1 MRILFDAL
9 LICWWTK
16 FIIIIHRPLC
26 SLSFFSFFFLYFRF
40 VVDSQSK
47 SNLINSLPI
56 QWEMKSKQY
65 YWKTIVSACARMC
78 VGQFCQFNYNYIKL
92 IRLCGKELKKEN
104 ERKKILFVEEAQ
116 RTIPNIEM
124 IEWMNER

>member
-1 MRILFDAL
+1 
-9 LICWWTK
+9 
-16 FIIIIHRPLC
+16 
-26 SLSFFSFFFLYFRF
+26 
-40 VVDSQSK
+40 
-47 SNLINSLPI
+47 
-56 QWEMKSKQY
+56 MKSKQY
-65 YWKTIVSACARMC
+65 YWKTIVSACACMCVC

-124 IEWMNER
+124 IE